1 MREARKANRATHH
14 APRLLRLIEGG
25 ASGPDPAPSPGLA
38 PHRVDPALMTV
49 RLERW
54 VEREQGSVQVAS
66 DYSRSS
72 WLPVIGP
79 APWLIWAAMAD
90 RLRGCDQVECSID
103 DIASSCGGF
112 ALEDVVWSL
121 HQLARHGLT
130 QLAGD
135 GSWWVQAMCP
145 PAPRQARGRGG
156 LTRAGD
162 ASWATPA
169 ANWRHR
175 VKLRAQA

>member
-1 MREARKANRATHH
+1 MRTARKANRATYRG
-14 APRLLRLIEGG
+14 RLRVIEGG
-25 ASGPDPAPSPGLA
+25 AGRDLSPETRRPDLA
-38 PHRVDPALMTV
+38 EVVVVLD
-49 RLERW
+49 RW
-54 VEREQGSVQVAS
+54 TELDKSSSVEVAS
-66 DYSRSS
+66 DYSRST
-72 WLPVIGP
+72 WLPVVGP

-90 RLRGCDQVECSID
+90 RLRGTDRVECSLD

-121 HQLARHGLT
+121 HQLAHHGLT
-130 QLAGD
+130 QLVGD
-135 GSWWVQAMCP
+135 GSWRVQATCP
-145 PAPRQARGRGG
+145 PAPCQARGRGG

-175 VKLRAQA
+175 VRLRAQA